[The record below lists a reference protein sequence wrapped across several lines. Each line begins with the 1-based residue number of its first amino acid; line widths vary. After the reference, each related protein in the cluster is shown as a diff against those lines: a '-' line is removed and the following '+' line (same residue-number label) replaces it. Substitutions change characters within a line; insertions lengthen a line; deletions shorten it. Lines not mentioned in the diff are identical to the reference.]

1 MLPGTYTAKVTV
13 TDGSGATATK
23 TIVITVT
30 DPPGNQAPVV
40 EAAPTGTPGTAPLTV
55 QFTVRRP
62 ATPTATR

>member
-1 MLPGTYTAKVTV
+1 M

-40 EAAPTGTPGTAPLTV
+40 EVGADCELRAPP
-55 QFTVRRP
+55 R
-62 ATPTATR
+62 